1 MNVPP
6 DEVEI
11 ASPSLLIAFAL
22 GQHVFV
28 LVPNELERVR
38 TESGL
43 SLDLGWDWAGGI
55 LQPGRPV
62 LIVNRRHVRRSCC
75 RIFDID
81 LALYQKPA
89 KTDLTWTNNEPEKN
103 AGPNAGDIVGLTYYK
118 RRFAPNRCL

>member
-22 GQHVFV
+22 GQHVLV

-43 SLDLGWDWAGGI
+43 SLLGSA
-55 LQPGRPV
+55 
-62 LIVNRRHVRRSCC
+62 C
-75 RIFDID
+75 
-81 LALYQKPA
+81 KPQ
-89 KTDLTWTNNEPEKN
+89 T
-103 AGPNAGDIVGLTYYK
+103 
-118 RRFAPNRCL
+118 C